1 MRRRDFITLL
11 GGAAGAPALLLPLA
25 ARAQQGE
32 RLRRIAILMGSAE
45 TALDQISVA
54 TFVARLDELDW
65 ESGRN
70 LRTDVRW
77 WSGTPEQMR
86 GVIADML
93 MSSPSVFVVWTNLAL
108 ATVQPM
114 VVNVPVVF
122 VGVGDPVGSGFVA
135 SLAHPGAN
143 VTGFSS
149 YDEPMGGKWLEVIKE
164 TAPQLTRVM
173 ALLHPETPTHQ
184 EFWRAIEAA
193 APRLA
198 VEVTPGRV
206 HDASEIER
214 NISVFAANE
223 NAGVVILPHAVT
235 NANRDLIIAL
245 TLRHRMPAINGD
257 PSSVIAGALVFY
269 GIDWKDSF
277 QHTAEYVDR
286 ILRGENPADL
296 PVQQPTRF
304 KLAFNLRTARGDR
317 PQYSAERAR
326 PRRRGHRIELGT
338 SAGATRPRLPI
349 RILPQL
355 GVKRRCRRAVEPSPT
370 TEFAKAITFDQR
382 GELCGM
388 PSCYFR

>member
-11 GGAAGAPALLLPLA
+11 GGAAGAPSLLLPLA

-54 TFVARLDELDW
+54 TFVARLDELGW
-65 ESGRN
+65 KSGRN

-173 ALLHPETPTHQ
+173 ALLHPETPSHQ

-223 NAGVVILPHAVT
+223 NAGLVILPHAVT

-304 KLAFNLRTARGDR
+304 KLAFNLRTARVIGLNI
-317 PQYSAERAR
+317 PPNVLARADEV
-326 PRRRGHRIELGT
+326 IE
-338 SAGATRPRLPI
+338 
-349 RILPQL
+349 
-355 GVKRRCRRAVEPSPT
+355 
-370 TEFAKAITFDQR
+370 
-382 GELCGM
+382 
-388 PSCYFR
+388 